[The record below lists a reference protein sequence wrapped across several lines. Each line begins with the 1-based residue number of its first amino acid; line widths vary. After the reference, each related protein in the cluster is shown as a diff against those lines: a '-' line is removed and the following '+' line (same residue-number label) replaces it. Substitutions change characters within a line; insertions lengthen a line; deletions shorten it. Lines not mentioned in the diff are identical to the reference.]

1 MPRVPDLVPEQ
12 MTAAQRRVHDAIV
25 AGPRGGVEGPLRV
38 WLRSPE
44 FADRAQAVGA
54 FCRFGS
60 SLPPQ
65 VSELAILVTA
75 AFWRAPFEWHAHA
88 PLALRAGLDP
98 QAVEAIRTGTTPHLP
113 REDQAAAYA
122 LVRELTET
130 HLVSDA
136 TYHRAVAVLGL
147 PAVVEL
153 VGLLGYYTLVA
164 MTINAFEVA
173 LPPGAPAPFTR
184 RGQAKREA

>member
-1 MPRVPDLVPEQ
+1 MPRVPDLIPRQ

-25 AGPRGGVEGPLRV
+25 AGPRGVVEGPLRV
-38 WLRSPE
+38 WLHNPG
-44 FADRAQAVGA
+44 FADRAQALGA

-88 PLALRAGLDP
+88 PLALKAGIDP
-98 QAVEAIRTGTTPHLP
+98 QVVEAIRVGVTPPLP
-113 REDQAAAYA
+113 HEEQAAAHA
-122 LVRELTET
+122 FARELTEARS
-130 HLVSDA
+130 VSDA
-136 TYHRAVAVLGL
+136 TYDRTVAALGL

-153 VGLLGYYTLVA
+153 VGLLGYYTLIA
-164 MTINAFEVA
+164 MTINAFQVP
-173 LPPGAPAPFTR
+173 LPSGTPDPF
-184 RGQAKREA
+184 A